1 MLAKIQIVSINLKL
15 LGGGGSRK
23 AYVSM
28 IVEGFNLSII
38 SVLPL
43 QGESLRIA
51 LYGELLYEGARTDF
65 SLIYHPIMNIEKAE
79 DNNFK
84 KRRRSGP

>member
-1 MLAKIQIVSINLKL
+1 MLAKIKIVSRNLKPIG
-15 LGGGGSRK
+15 GGGGSRK

-51 LYGELLYEGARTDF
+51 LYGELLYEGARTIF
-65 SLIYHPIMNIEKAE
+65 SLIYHPI
-79 DNNFK
+79 
-84 KRRRSGP
+84 

>member
-1 MLAKIQIVSINLKL
+1 MLAKIKIVSINLKL

-43 QGESLRIA
+43 QGDPCLADSTLWRA
-51 LYGELLYEGARTDF
+51 VVRGSQNFF
-65 SLIYHPIMNIEKAE
+65 SLIYHKI
-79 DNNFK
+79 
-84 KRRRSGP
+84 